1 MGDRSFDQHGD
12 GEDRM
17 SLSLFSDSTQHPW
30 RNYSNLGLLHQQMG
44 QSDLAIFWFEKAL
57 ESEPNSQ
64 VVRVALAQTLE
75 AAGRAQDALYHLK
88 HVAAAQGRDVQRWLL
103 DALKRLN
110 PPDVDDEPE
119 EESRPKSRDSR
130 PSRSRPSAEAHSQ
143 PSQRSSSARKDMSHR
158 RMTMVDKITVGMK
171 LTQPAHHSL
180 RCCMLTPR
188 PGRRRDRH
196 EGVQHRLQ
204 TRGSAKYAES
214 GA

>member
-75 AAGRAQDALYHLK
+75 AVGRSQDALYHLK

-103 DALKRLN
+103 DAMKRVM
-110 PPDVDDEPE
+110 PPDVSEEPE
-119 EESRPKSRDSR
+119 EESKPTSRESR
-130 PSRSRPSAEAHSQ
+130 PRSQLAPQAPLSQ
-143 PSQRSSSARKDMSHR
+143 PTSSARKDMSHR
-158 RMTMVDKITVGMK
+158 RLTMVDKLTVGIMC
-171 LTQPAHHSL
+171 LNATRHFP
-180 RCCMLTPR
+180 LTP
-188 PGRRRDRH
+188 
-196 EGVQHRLQ
+196 LQ
-204 TRGSAKYAES
+204 AMKPA
-214 GA
+214 